1 MGLLTIDPGI
11 NGCGVAS
18 FIDERLAYATYVKN
32 PCPKDSPMP
41 ERVAKM
47 VNAVVGCVIRG
58 TLDSVVVEVPQIYT
72 RTKSKGD
79 PNDLIPLAGISY
91 GLAAAFYAREGVI
104 AHQYLPRE
112 WKGNVDAD
120 LMIER
125 IKGRLSP
132 AELAVCTGPTYLLH
146 NVYDAVGIGLKY
158 LGRLEP
164 KRVISRGS
172 RPGPVFPIDD

>member
-11 NGCGVAS
+11 NGCGIAAFSDDGRVA
-18 FIDERLAYATYVKN
+18 RAYYVKN
-32 PCPKDSPMP
+32 PCPKNNPMP
-41 ERVAKM
+41 ERVVRM
-47 VNAVVGCVIRG
+47 VATITASVNGVGLD
-58 TLDSVVVEVPQIYT
+58 TLLVEVPQIYT
-72 RTKSKGD
+72 RGKSKGD

-91 GLAAAFYAREGVI
+91 GIASAFFELYGVLAK
-104 AHQYLPRE
+104 QYLPRE
-112 WKGNVDAD
+112 WKGNIDAD

-125 IKGRLSP
+125 IKARLSP

-164 KRVISRGS
+164 KRVISRG
-172 RPGPVFPIDD
+172 